1 MPNAPTGL
9 HHVTAI
15 ATDPQRN
22 ADFYHALGLRLVKV
36 TVNFDAPDTYHL
48 YFGGESGR
56 PGTLITFFPW
66 PGAPRGRRGAGQ
78 ATTVAFSVP
87 EGSLGWWREHLA
99 DRAVE
104 VGAVATRDEEE
115 VLSVRDPDGLALELV
130 AHVQPELA
138 PAWHPGP
145 IPPEHAIRGLHS
157 VTLTEAGYEHTAE
170 LLTGTLGF
178 TLAAEQGS
186 RFRFALG
193 EGGAGAQV
201 DVVCRPEAPQG
212 LVAAGT
218 VHHIAWRTPGD
229 AEQVEWRNTLLGEGL
244 NVTPIID
251 RQYFHSIYFREPGGV
266 LLEIATDPPGFTV
279 DEPLMQLG
287 RALKL
292 PPWLEP
298 SRADIEHALPA
309 LKVPGPDA
317 DLVLGGGRTAGDHE

>member
-1 MPNAPTGL
+1 MPSAPSGL

-22 ADFYHALGLRLVKV
+22 TDFYLTLGLRLVKV

-48 YFGGESGR
+48 YFGGESGQ

-66 PGAPRGRRGAGQ
+66 PGAPRGRRGTGQ
-78 ATTVAFSVP
+78 ATTVSFSVP
-87 EGSLGWWREHLA
+87 EGSLGWWRDHLQA
-99 DRAVE
+99 HAIE
-104 VGAVATRDEEE
+104 AGAVATRSDEEAF
-115 VLSVRDPDGLALELV
+115 SVRDPDGLALELV
-130 AHVQPELA
+130 AHTQPEL
-138 PAWHPGP
+138 PSAWEDGP

-157 VTLTEAGYEHTAE
+157 VTLTESGYERTAE

-178 TLAAEQGS
+178 RLAAEHGD
-186 RFRFALG
+186 RVRFATG
-193 EGGAGAQV
+193 EGGAGSLV
-201 DVVCRPEAPQG
+201 DVLCRPEAPQG

-218 VHHIAWRTPGD
+218 VHHIAWRTPGE
-229 AEQVEWRNTLLGEGL
+229 AEQVEWRNVLLGQGL

-266 LLEIATDPPGFTV
+266 LLEIATDPPGFTI
-279 DEPLMQLG
+279 DEPLMKLG

-298 SRADIEHALPA
+298 SRAEIEQALPT
-309 LKVPGPDA
+309 LKVPGPEEE
-317 DLVLGGGRTAGDHE
+317 LVLGGAGEEGST